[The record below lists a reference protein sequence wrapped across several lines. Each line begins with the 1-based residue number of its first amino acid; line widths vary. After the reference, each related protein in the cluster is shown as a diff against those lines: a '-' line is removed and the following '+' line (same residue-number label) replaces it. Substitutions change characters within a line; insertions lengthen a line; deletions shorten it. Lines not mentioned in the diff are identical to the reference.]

1 MKNIFID
8 VESFYV
14 FVLNFEHCGARK
26 YFNLVLSLTMII
38 MRNRNCANV
47 HSLIVGLSYALSPVR
62 KCAISDV
69 TKTQ

>member
-1 MKNIFID
+1 MER
-8 VESFYV
+8 VCV
-14 FVLNFEHCGARK
+14 FVLNFEHGEARK
-26 YFNLVLSLTMII
+26 YFNLVLSSTMII